1 MSTDLRIEEETDLTT
16 EDVEVPPQMEY
27 CHIDDGSG
35 IRFLCGKLN
44 EDDGHT
50 CQPYNGEAICPS
62 CGLANCPS
70 CTVMASLEDRL
81 DEV

>member
-1 MSTDLRIEEETDLTT
+1 MSDLQIEEDVDLIID
-16 EDVEVPPQMEY
+16 DVEAPPKQEF

-35 IRFLCGKLN
+35 IRFYCGKLS
-44 EDDGHT
+44 EDGGHT

-70 CTVMASLEDRL
+70 CTVMADLNGRLED
-81 DEV
+81 